1 MKYIMSQIK
10 VAFEITGKTTQRT
23 EIFEYPLPALRELVL
38 NSIVHRDY
46 LSPIDIQIKIYDN
59 RILFYNP
66 GKLYGDLTIEDLKT
80 NNYHANTRN
89 RLIAEAFYLTGDIE
103 KYGSGFRRIREEIA
117 NYPTMSLIFN
127 EVPNG
132 FEIELNYLEQKIIT
146 YKERDLERDLERDIE
161 RDIEKLND
169 TQIKILKL
177 IADNPRITQ
186 KRLSEIVEIN
196 DRNIRKYIN
205 ELKKI
210 GIIKR
215 EGGDRGG
222 YWKVISNK

>member
-1 MKYIMSQIK
+1 M
-10 VAFEITGKTTQRT
+10 
-23 EIFEYPLPALRELVL
+23 
-38 NSIVHRDY
+38 
-46 LSPIDIQIKIYDN
+46 
-59 RILFYNP
+59 FYNP

-132 FEIELNYLEQKIIT
+132 FEIELNYIEQKIIT
-146 YKERDLERDLERDIE
+146 YKERDLERDLEF
-161 RDIEKLND
+161 LND

-186 KRLSEIVEIN
+186 KGLSEIVEIN

-222 YWKVISNK
+222 YWKVISKK